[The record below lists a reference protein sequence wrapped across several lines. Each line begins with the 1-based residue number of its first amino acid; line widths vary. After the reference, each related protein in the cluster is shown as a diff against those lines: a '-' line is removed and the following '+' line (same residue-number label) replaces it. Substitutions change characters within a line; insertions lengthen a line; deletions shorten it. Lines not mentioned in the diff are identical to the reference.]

1 MDAPRA
7 QLSTSEVALEAG
19 NWMVGLGV
27 ITMTL
32 SPFALPGLVLALLL
46 VLPAIPLALVALV
59 VWLLARL
66 LLLPLRLLRSRY
78 GSRHA
83 ADSEGD
89 GASAP
94 PEVSGTR
101 PRGRSPSART
111 TAASVR

>member
-19 NWMVGLGV
+19 NWMVGLGI
-27 ITMTL
+27 ITMAL
-32 SPFALPGLVLALLL
+32 FPFALPGLVLALLL

-66 LLLPLRLLRSRY
+66 LRLPLRLLRSRS

-83 ADSEGD
+83 ASEGD
-89 GASAP
+89 GATAP
-94 PEVSGTR
+94 TEASGTR
-101 PRGRSPSART
+101 PRGRSPTART
-111 TAASVR
+111 NVASVR

>member
-27 ITMTL
+27 ITMAL
-32 SPFALPGLVLALLL
+32 FPFALPGLVLALLL

-66 LLLPLRLLRSRY
+66 LLLPLRLLRSRS

-83 ADSEGD
+83 ASAGG
-89 GASAP
+89 GATAP
-94 PEVSGTR
+94 TEVSGTR
-101 PRGRSPSART
+101 PRGRSPTART
-111 TAASVR
+111 NVASVR

>member
-7 QLSTSEVALEAG
+7 QLSTSEAALEAG

-27 ITMTL
+27 ITMAL
-32 SPFALPGLVLALLL
+32 FPFAVPGLVLALVL

-66 LLLPLRLLRSRY
+66 LVLPLRLLRSRS

-83 ADSEGD
+83 APSEGD

-94 PEVSGTR
+94 TEVSGTR
-101 PRGRSPSART
+101 PRERSPAART
-111 TAASVR
+111 NVASVR

>member
-27 ITMTL
+27 ITMAL
-32 SPFALPGLVLALLL
+32 FPFALPGLVLALLL

-66 LLLPLRLLRSRY
+66 LLLPLRLLRSRS

-83 ADSEGD
+83 ASEGD
-89 GASAP
+89 GATAP
-94 PEVSGTR
+94 TEVSGTR
-101 PRGRSPSART
+101 PRGRSPTART
-111 TAASVR
+111 NVASVR

>member
-7 QLSTSEVALEAG
+7 PLSTSDVALEASG
-19 NWMVGLGV
+19 LSAGLGI

-32 SPFALPGLVLALLL
+32 FPFAMPGLVLALLL

-66 LLLPLRLLRSRY
+66 LLLPLRLLRSRS

-83 ADSEGD
+83 AASEGD

-94 PEVSGTR
+94 TEVSGTR
-101 PRGRSPSART
+101 PRGRSPTART
-111 TAASVR
+111 NVASLR